1 MKKAKTGLVLEG
13 GAMRGMYT
21 AGVLDVLM
29 EEKIQTD
36 GVIGVSAGA
45 VFGCNYKSGQIG
57 RTLRYNLKFCSDK
70 RYGTIQ
76 SLIKTGNIYD
86 VDFCYHQ
93 IPEVIDPFD
102 NKAFIENPAEFYV
115 VCTDVDTGK
124 AVYHRCTDCGKEDL
138 KWMQASASMPL
149 VSKIVETDGFKLL
162 DGGIADSI
170 PVMWFRRQGYRKN
183 LVILTRPEGYR
194 KKKMKL
200 QGGIKLL
207 LHRYPNLVKAME
219 RRHKMYNHTLDQ
231 IEELKQKGEVLVLR
245 PSRLIE
251 VSRLEKDPQ
260 KLKALYQLG
269 REDAKRELETIRSF
283 LKEEKNAAEAAE

>member
-1 MKKAKTGLVLEG
+1 MMKKTKTGLVLEG

-29 EEKIQTD
+29 EENIQTD

-57 RTLRYNLKFCSDK
+57 RTLRYNLQFCGDK
-70 RYGTIQ
+70 RYGSIH
-76 SLIKTGNIYD
+76 SLIKTGDIYD
-86 VDFCYHQ
+86 VEFCYHE
-93 IPEVIDPFD
+93 IPEEIDPFD
-102 NKAFIENPAEFYV
+102 NETFVRNPADFFV
-115 VCTDVDTGK
+115 VCTDVETGK
-124 AVYHRCTDCGKEDL
+124 AVYHKCTDCGRDDL

-149 VSKIVETDGFKLL
+149 VSKIVETDGYKLL

-170 PVMWFRRQGYRKN
+170 PIMWFRRQGYKKN

-194 KKKMKL
+194 KKKMKF
-200 QGGIKLL
+200 QGAVNLM
-207 LHRYPNLVKAME
+207 LHQYPNLAKAMA
-219 RRHKMYNHTLDQ
+219 RRYKVYNKTLDKL
-231 IEELKQKGEVLVLR
+231 EELSKKGEVMVLQ

-251 VSRLEKDPQ
+251 VSRLEKDPE

-269 REDAKRELETIRSF
+269 REDAKRKLEEIRAF
-283 LKEEKNAAEAAE
+283 LG

>member
-1 MKKAKTGLVLEG
+1 MEKTKTGLVLEG

-57 RTLRYNLKFCSDK
+57 RTLRYNLQFCGDK
-70 RYGTIQ
+70 RYGSIH
-76 SLIKTGNIYD
+76 SLIKTGDIYD
-86 VDFCYHQ
+86 VEFCYHE

-102 NKAFIENPAEFYV
+102 NEAFVKNPADFYV
-115 VCTDVDTGK
+115 VCTDVETGK
-124 AVYHRCTDCGKEDL
+124 PVYHKCTDCGRDDL

-149 VSKIVETDGFKLL
+149 VSKIVETDGYKLL

-170 PVMWFRRQGYRKN
+170 PIMWFKRQGYKKN

-194 KKKMKL
+194 KKKMKFQKAINL
-200 QGGIKLL
+200 MLR
-207 LHRYPNLVKAME
+207 HYPNLAKAMA
-219 RRHKMYNHTLDQ
+219 RRYKVYNRTLDKL
-231 IEELKQKGEVLVLR
+231 EELSKKGEVMVLQ

-251 VSRLEKDPQ
+251 VSRLEKDPE

-269 REDAKRELETIRSF
+269 REDAKRKLAQIRAFLE
-283 LKEEKNAAEAAE
+283 

>member
-1 MKKAKTGLVLEG
+1 MEKTKTGLVLEG

-57 RTLRYNLKFCSDK
+57 RTLRYNLQFCGDK
-70 RYGTIQ
+70 RYGSIH
-76 SLIKTGNIYD
+76 SLIKTGDIYD
-86 VDFCYHQ
+86 VEFCYHE

-102 NKAFIENPAEFYV
+102 NEAFVKNPADFYV
-115 VCTDVDTGK
+115 VCTDVETGK
-124 AVYHRCTDCGKEDL
+124 PVYHKCTDCGRDDL

-149 VSKIVETDGFKLL
+149 VSKIVETDGYKLL

-170 PVMWFRRQGYRKN
+170 PIMWFRRQGYKKN

-194 KKKMKL
+194 KKKMKFQKAL
-200 QGGIKLL
+200 NLML
-207 LHRYPNLVKAME
+207 RHYPNLAKAMA
-219 RRHKMYNHTLDQ
+219 RRYKVYNRTLDKL
-231 IEELKQKGEVLVLR
+231 EELSKKGEVMILQ

-251 VSRLEKDPQ
+251 VSRLEKDPE

-269 REDAKRELETIRSF
+269 REDAKRKLAEIRAF
-283 LKEEKNAAEAAE
+283 LNQ

>member
-1 MKKAKTGLVLEG
+1 MEKTKTGLVLEG

-57 RTLRYNLKFCSDK
+57 RTLRYNLQFCGDK
-70 RYGTIQ
+70 RYGSIH
-76 SLIKTGNIYD
+76 SLIKTGDIYD
-86 VDFCYHQ
+86 VEFCYHE

-102 NKAFIENPAEFYV
+102 NEAFVKNPADFYV
-115 VCTDVDTGK
+115 VCTDVETGK
-124 AVYHRCTDCGKEDL
+124 PVYHKCTDCGRADL

-149 VSKIVETDGFKLL
+149 VSKIVETDGYKLL

-170 PVMWFRRQGYRKN
+170 PIMWFRRQGYKKN

-194 KKKMKL
+194 KKKMKFQKAL
-200 QGGIKLL
+200 NLML
-207 LHRYPNLVKAME
+207 RHYPNLAKAMA
-219 RRHKMYNHTLDQ
+219 RRYKVYNRTLDKL
-231 IEELKQKGEVLVLR
+231 EELSKKGEVMILQ

-251 VSRLEKDPQ
+251 VSRLEKDPE

-269 REDAKRELETIRSF
+269 REDAKRKLEEIRAF
-283 LKEEKNAAEAAE
+283 LG

>member
-1 MKKAKTGLVLEG
+1 MGKTKTGLVLEG

-29 EEKIQTD
+29 EQKIQAD

-57 RTLRYNLKFCSDK
+57 RTLRYNLQFCGDK
-70 RYGTIQ
+70 RYGTIH
-76 SLIKTGNIYD
+76 SLLKTGDIYD

-102 NKAFIENPAEFYV
+102 NDAFVKNPAEFYV
-115 VCTDVDTGK
+115 VCTDVNTGK
-124 AVYHRCTDCGKEDL
+124 AVYHKCTDCGKEDL

-149 VSKIVETDGFKLL
+149 VSKIVETDGYQLL

-170 PVMWFRRQGYRKN
+170 PVMWFRRQGYKKN
-183 LVILTRPEGYR
+183 LVILTRPDGYR
-194 KKKMKL
+194 KKKMKF
-200 QGGIKLL
+200 QGAINVMLRHHPNLAKAMA
-207 LHRYPNLVKAME
+207 HRYKV
-219 RRHKMYNHTLDQ
+219 YNRTLDK
-231 IEELKQKGEVLVLR
+231 IEELKAKGEVMVLC

-251 VSRLEKDPQ
+251 VSRLEKDPE

-269 REDAKRELETIRSF
+269 REDAMKNLDQIRAF
-283 LKEEKNAAEAAE
+283 LGQEN

>member
-1 MKKAKTGLVLEG
+1 MGKTKTGLVLEG

-29 EEKIQTD
+29 EQKIQAD

-57 RTLRYNLKFCSDK
+57 RTLRYNLQFCGDK
-70 RYGTIQ
+70 RYGTIH
-76 SLIKTGNIYD
+76 SLLKTGDIYD

-102 NKAFIENPAEFYV
+102 NDAFVQNPAEFYV
-115 VCTDVDTGK
+115 VCTDINTGK
-124 AVYHRCTDCGKEDL
+124 AVYHKCTDCGREDL

-149 VSKIVETDGFKLL
+149 VSKIVETDGYQLL

-170 PVMWFRRQGYRKN
+170 PVMWFRRQGYKKN
-183 LVILTRPEGYR
+183 LVILTRPDGYR
-194 KKKMKL
+194 KKKMKF
-200 QGGIKLL
+200 QGAINVMLR
-207 LHRYPNLVKAME
+207 HHPNLAKAMA
-219 RRHKMYNHTLDQ
+219 RRYKVYNRTLDK
-231 IEELKQKGEVLVLR
+231 IEELKVKGEVMVLC

-251 VSRLEKDPQ
+251 VSRLEKDPE

-269 REDAKRELETIRSF
+269 REDAMKNLNQIRAF
-283 LKEEKNAAEAAE
+283 LGQ

>member
-1 MKKAKTGLVLEG
+1 MGKTKTGLVLEG

-29 EEKIQTD
+29 EQKIQAD

-57 RTLRYNLKFCSDK
+57 RTLRYNLQFCGDK
-70 RYGTIQ
+70 RYGTIH
-76 SLIKTGNIYD
+76 SLLKTGDIYD

-102 NKAFIENPAEFYV
+102 NDAFVKNPAEFYV
-115 VCTDVDTGK
+115 VCTDVNTGK
-124 AVYHRCTDCGKEDL
+124 AVYHKCTDCGREDL

-149 VSKIVETDGFKLL
+149 VSKIVETDGYQLL

-170 PVMWFRRQGYRKN
+170 PVMWFRRQGYKKN
-183 LVILTRPEGYR
+183 LVILTRPDGYR
-194 KKKMKL
+194 KKKMKF
-200 QGGIKLL
+200 QGAINVMLR
-207 LHRYPNLVKAME
+207 HHPNLAKAMA
-219 RRHKMYNHTLDQ
+219 RRYKVYNRTLDK
-231 IEELKQKGEVLVLR
+231 IEELKAKGEVMVLC

-251 VSRLEKDPQ
+251 VSRLEKDPE

-269 REDAKRELETIRSF
+269 REDAMKNLDQIRAF
-283 LKEEKNAAEAAE
+283 LGQEN

>member
-1 MKKAKTGLVLEG
+1 MGKTKTGLVLEG

-29 EEKIQTD
+29 EQKIQVD

-57 RTLRYNLKFCSDK
+57 RTLRYNLQFCGDK
-70 RYGTIQ
+70 RYGTLH
-76 SLIKTGNIYD
+76 SLLKTGDIYD

-102 NKAFIENPAEFYV
+102 NDAFVKNPAEFYV
-115 VCTDVDTGK
+115 VCTDVNTGK
-124 AVYHRCTDCGKEDL
+124 AVYHKCTDCGREDL

-149 VSKIVETDGFKLL
+149 VSKIVETDGYQLL

-170 PVMWFRRQGYRKN
+170 PVMWFRRQGYKKN
-183 LVILTRPEGYR
+183 LVILTRPDGYR
-194 KKKMKL
+194 KRKMKF
-200 QGGIKLL
+200 QGAVNLM
-207 LHRYPNLVKAME
+207 LHRYPNLARAMA
-219 RRHKMYNHTLDQ
+219 RRYKVYNKTLDK
-231 IEELKQKGEVLVLR
+231 IEELKKKGEVLVLR

-251 VSRLEKDPQ
+251 VSRLEKDPE

-269 REDAKRELETIRSF
+269 REDAMKNLDQIRAF
-283 LKEEKNAAEAAE
+283 LGQEN

>member
-1 MKKAKTGLVLEG
+1 MMKKTKTGLVLEG

-29 EEKIQTD
+29 EENIQTD

-57 RTLRYNLKFCSDK
+57 RTLRYNLQFCGDK
-70 RYGTIQ
+70 RYGSIH
-76 SLIKTGNIYD
+76 SLIKTGDIYD
-86 VDFCYHQ
+86 VEFCYHE
-93 IPEVIDPFD
+93 IPEEIDPFD
-102 NKAFIENPAEFYV
+102 NETFVRNPADFFV
-115 VCTDVDTGK
+115 VCTDVETGK
-124 AVYHRCTDCGKEDL
+124 AVYHKCTDCGRDDL

-149 VSKIVETDGFKLL
+149 VSKIVETDGYKLL

-170 PVMWFRRQGYRKN
+170 PIMWFRRQGYKKN

-194 KKKMKL
+194 KKKMKF
-200 QGGIKLL
+200 QGAVNLM
-207 LHRYPNLVKAME
+207 LHQYPNLAKAMA
-219 RRHKMYNHTLDQ
+219 RRYKVYNKTLDKL
-231 IEELKQKGEVLVLR
+231 EELSKKGEVMVLQ

-251 VSRLEKDPQ
+251 VSRLEKDPE

-269 REDAKRELETIRSF
+269 REDAKRKLEEIRAF
-283 LKEEKNAAEAAE
+283 LE